1 MERSEERFQTLNMIK
16 WKTILNTD
24 AQWKDDG
31 KTTILVEENRTNK
44 QRKVKTESLL
54 IYKIT
59 FFREIKH
66 YIFNEVLL
74 KSFPLYRKKC

>member
-1 MERSEERFQTLNMIK
+1 MERSEERFQTLNRIK

-24 AQWKDDG
+24 AQWKNDG

-44 QRKVKTESLL
+44 QGKVEAESLL
-54 IYKIT
+54 VYKIT

-66 YIFNEVLL
+66 YNFNKVLL
-74 KSFPLYRKKC
+74 KSFPL